1 MQQEIEIDNTISKLH
16 RRHTAKLLDKLEE
29 IKIPQIALES
39 VKIAFSQYT
48 NDIKQVILASK
59 PYETNYNK

>member
-1 MQQEIEIDNTISKLH
+1 MKQEIEVDNTISKLH

-59 PYETNYNK
+59 PNEYNHNK